1 MHPVLFRIGPFTL
14 HTYGVFVASAFFLA
28 IALVLRQSRVQGL
41 DQNRILDLAFY
52 VTLSAIIGARLL
64 FIIVEY
70 PYFLEDPIRIF
81 KIWEG
86 GLVFY
91 GGLILAVIVA
101 IAYMKKHGLPVLKV
115 GDIVAPAMALAQSV
129 GRLGCVSA
137 GCCYGKETSLPWGI
151 VFTDPNSLVPLEKL
165 GFTLHPTQLYSAS
178 SNLVLFGIL
187 YLMGK
192 KKRFDGQ
199 VLMMYGILYPLIR
212 SFMEFYRGDPRGML
226 FGEWVSTSQFISIGV
241 FAISFFFYLKL
252 RKKAV
257 NEQREA

>member
-1 MHPVLFRIGPFTL
+1 MHPVLFRLGPFTL

-28 IALVLRQSRVQGL
+28 IALALREARRQGL
-41 DQNRILDLAFY
+41 DPNKMLDLAFY

-91 GGLILAVIVA
+91 GGLILAVIVS
-101 IAYMKKHGLPVLKV
+101 ILYMKKHEMPVLKV
-115 GDIVAPAMALAQSV
+115 GDIVAPSMAIAQAV
-129 GRLGCVSA
+129 GRFGCLSS
-137 GCCYGKETSLPWGI
+137 GCCYGKETALPWGI

-165 GFTLHPTQLYSAS
+165 GLTLHPTQLYSSLS
-178 SNLVLFGIL
+178 SLVLCGFL
-187 YLMGK
+187 FTMLK

-199 VLMMYGILYPLIR
+199 VLTMYGILYPLLR
-212 SFMEFYRGDPRGML
+212 SFIEFFRGDPRGAILGGMI
-226 FGEWVSTSQFISIGV
+226 STSQVVSAGV
-241 FAISFFFYLKL
+241 FILSTYMYFKIRSQNSRQHA
-252 RKKAV
+252 A
-257 NEQREA
+257 